1 MTRWVVCY
9 FKLLRNSRLIPIS
22 AAVIV
27 LFLPIDAMSGLVAS
41 HVPDAAIAVRMNGE
55 MVLAAEMVP
64 APVMTPMTM
73 SSRETCPSKTGRNRR
88 SQNQQNTSGI
98 HFFLLRAVVGHP

>member
-27 LFLPIDAMSGLVAS
+27 LFLPIDAMSGLVVS

-55 MVLAAEMVP
+55 LVP
-64 APVMTPMTM
+64 AAVKTSVTMTM